1 MEETQAKLTEELAE
15 VCRDYR
21 MVTWAEALNL
31 ARVLVDS
38 EWRQLGNA
46 YYHPEICE
54 IPGALPSPSA
64 TAPESSEQPL
74 TVQTVLPLP
83 KALKGPSQVGD
94 QGQGIDGAKD
104 KVKGMETKP
113 SSKAKDAT
121 KAKAKETKGKT
132 KEIDP

>member
-1 MEETQAKLTEELAE
+1 M
-15 VCRDYR
+15 
-21 MVTWAEALNL
+21 EALNL
-31 ARVLVDS
+31 ARVPAGS
-38 EWRQLGNA
+38 EWRQLKKV
-46 YYHPEICE
+46 YFHLEIHE
-54 IPGALPSPSA
+54 VLVALLSPSA

-113 SSKAKDAT
+113 SSKAKDAV